1 MAISL
6 IQLNKEIQSSIP
18 NKEYILEAEVSGVSS
33 KRGNTYF
40 NFKEKDDKLF
50 GTIWKSTK
58 TSFKIK
64 DGDKIKC
71 SGRVRYS
78 PTYGLSFVVN
88 KILSNSGVGDIFNEL
103 VELKKNLKAEGLFS
117 KEYKKY
123 ISGLIEEVE
132 IITSQQGAAIQDI
145 LRNLNNHNSAV
156 KVNIIDVAVQGV
168 NCSREVSYQINKLNE
183 EKNKIVIITRGGGDY
198 LDLNGFNQEEV
209 VRSIFDSKNIVISA
223 IGHETDRV
231 LSDFVADYSYP
242 TPSLV
247 AQFIVD
253 HNNDIITNWKNKLD
267 NLEDNIFDSIRDN
280 YDFLRDIEQ
289 NLLEEENKIDMWI
302 SKLEM
307 ELMEEIYEKEKTL
320 TYYINYIDNVIN
332 DIESKI
338 DDLEDNVLDN
348 IRNEFN
354 YLRDTEQILL
364 EQDNKLDMWLNKI
377 EMDIMQELY
386 QKEKILNEYFVY
398 LDSVGEIKL
407 LNKKQEEFNN
417 LEDIGQLFIDNC
429 FFLKIKDRLFKINNF
444 DFTEKII

>member
-18 NKEYILEAEVSGVSS
+18 KKEYILEAEVSGVSN

-58 TSFKIK
+58 TSYKIK
-64 DGDKIKC
+64 DGDKIQC

-78 PTYGLSFVVN
+78 PTYGLSFIVN

-103 VELKKNLKAEGLFS
+103 VKLKKKLKAEGLFS
-117 KEYKKY
+117 KEHKKY
-123 ISGLIEEVE
+123 ISGLIENVE
-132 IITSQQGAAIQDI
+132 IITSKQGAAIQDI

-168 NCSREVSYQINKLNE
+168 NCSREVSYQIDKLDE

-198 LDLNGFNQEEV
+198 QDLNGFNQEEV
-209 VRSIFDSKNIVISA
+209 VRSIFSSKNIIISA

-231 LSDFVADYSYP
+231 LSDYVADYSYP

-253 HNNDIITNWKNKLD
+253 HNNNIITNWENKLD
-267 NLEDNIFDSIRDN
+267 NLEDNIINSIRNN
-280 YDFLRDIEQ
+280 YDFIRDIEQ
-289 NLLEEENKIDMWI
+289 DLSEEENKIDVWI

-307 ELMEEIYEKEKTL
+307 GVREEIYEKEKTL
-320 TYYINYIDNVIN
+320 SDYKIFMDSIIDNFEKI
-332 DIESKI
+332 I
-338 DDLEDNVLDN
+338 DDLEDNVLLD
-348 IRNEFN
+348 IRNEYD
-354 YLRDTEQILL
+354 YLRDVEQYLL
-364 EQDNKLDMWLNKI
+364 EQDNKLDMWLSKI
-377 EMDIMQELY
+377 EMDIMEELY
-386 QKEKILNEYFVY
+386 QEEKLLNEYYVY
-398 LDSVGEIKL
+398 LDSLGEIKL
-407 LNKKQEEFNN
+407 LNKKEEEFTN
-417 LEDIGQLFIDNC
+417 LEDISQLFIDNC
-429 FFLKIKDRLFKINNF
+429 FFLKIKDRLFKISNF
-444 DFTEKII
+444 EVKEKIN

>member
-64 DGDKIKC
+64 DGDKIQC

-88 KILSNSGVGDIFNEL
+88 KILSNSGVGDIFNKL
-103 VELKKNLKAEGLFS
+103 VELKKKLKAEGLFS

-407 LNKKQEEFNN
+407 LNKKEEEFNN